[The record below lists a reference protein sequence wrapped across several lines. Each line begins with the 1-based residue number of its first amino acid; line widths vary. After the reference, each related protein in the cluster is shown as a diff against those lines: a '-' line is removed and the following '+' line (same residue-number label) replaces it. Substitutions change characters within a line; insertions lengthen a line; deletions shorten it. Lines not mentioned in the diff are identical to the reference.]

1 MRSKLFKKSPAK
13 QGLIILI
20 LGIVIYL
27 LMQFANY
34 PQAVER
40 YYSNGV
46 YRFICGML
54 HPLLNIFPFSVGDL
68 IYLAVIAYLL
78 YTLFRIVKL
87 ALKRRFAQAGTT
99 LLKLVI
105 AVQLAIIVF
114 YILWGMNYF
123 RPPASERLNLKD
135 STFTKADL
143 EIVTAMLI
151 DSVNMSRASLTQADL
166 QPGNDT
172 IYKRA
177 INAVSSLSNSSAAFK
192 TYKPNIKPSLLTPLM
207 NYLGTSGY
215 YNPFTTE
222 AQMNYQLPVYT
233 RPFVAC
239 HEMAHQMGY
248 GAEDEANFAGFM
260 AAIHSK
266 DKLLRYSAYYL
277 AVQELMYTMRGAD
290 TILHKRLKATISSAV
305 RKDYKAERLY
315 WLSYQNKINAI
326 TSVFYDN
333 FLKVN
338 NQPEGLD
345 TYNHMVTLVIAYYR
359 QKELIRINRDDL
371 NKKSALRISPRN
383 ALNII
388 QMMLIN

>member
-1 MRSKLFKKSPAK
+1 
-13 QGLIILI
+13 
-20 LGIVIYL
+20 V
-27 LMQFANY
+27 
-34 PQAVER
+34 
-40 YYSNGV
+40 
-46 YRFICGML
+46 L

-78 YTLFRIVKL
+78 YAFFRIVKFVF
-87 ALKRRFAQAGTT
+87 KKRFAQAGTI

-105 AVQLAIIVF
+105 GMQSAIIVF
-114 YILWGMNYF
+114 YVFWGMNYF

-143 EIVTAMLI
+143 QIVTAMLI
-151 DSVNMSRASLTQADL
+151 DSVNMSRARLTQANL

-345 TYNHMVTLVIAYYR
+345 TYNRMVTLVIAYYR
-359 QKELIRINRDDL
+359 QKGLIRINRDDL
-371 NKKSALRISPRN
+371 NKKVRSVSHPGTH
-383 ALNII
+383 
-388 QMMLIN
+388 

>member
-46 YRFICGML
+46 YRFICGVL

-78 YTLFRIVKL
+78 YAFFRIVKFVF
-87 ALKRRFAQAGTT
+87 KKRFAQAGTI

-105 AVQLAIIVF
+105 GMQSAIIVF
-114 YILWGMNYF
+114 YVFWGMNYF

-143 EIVTAMLI
+143 QIVTAMLI
-151 DSVNMSRASLTQADL
+151 DSVNMSRARLTQANL

-266 DKLLRYSAYYL
+266 DELLRYSAYYL

-359 QKELIRINRDDL
+359 QKGLIRINRDDL
-371 NKKSALRISPRN
+371 NKKVRSVSHPGTH
-383 ALNII
+383 
-388 QMMLIN
+388 

>member
-1 MRSKLFKKSPAK
+1 MRNNLFKKSPAK

-20 LGIVIYL
+20 LGIVIFL

-46 YRFICGML
+46 YRFIGGVL

-78 YTLFRIVKL
+78 YTLFRIVKF
-87 ALKRRFAQAGTT
+87 AFKKRFVQAGTI

-105 AVQLAIIVF
+105 GIQSAIIVF
-114 YILWGMNYF
+114 YVFWGMNYF

-143 EIVTAMLI
+143 QFVTAMLI

-248 GAEDEANFAGFM
+248 GAEDEANFAGFV

-315 WLSYQNKINAI
+315 WLSYQSKINAI
-326 TSVFYDN
+326 TSIFYDN

-359 QKELIRINRDDL
+359 QKGLIRINRDDL
-371 NKKSALRISPRN
+371 NKKVRSVSHPGTH
-383 ALNII
+383 
-388 QMMLIN
+388 

>member
-1 MRSKLFKKSPAK
+1 MRNNIFKKSPAK

-34 PQAVER
+34 PQAVEK
-40 YYSNGV
+40 YYSNGI
-46 YRFICGML
+46 YRVICAVL
-54 HPLLNIFPFSVGDL
+54 HSVLNIFPFSVGDL

-78 YTLFRIVKL
+78 YTLLRIVIL
-87 ALKRRFAQAGTT
+87 AFKKRFAQAGTT

-105 AVQLAIIVF
+105 AVQSAIIVF
-114 YILWGMNYF
+114 YVFWGMNYF

-143 EIVTAMLI
+143 QFVTAMLI
-151 DSVNMSRASLTQADL
+151 DSVNMSRARLTQADL
-166 QPGNDT
+166 QPENDT
-172 IYKRA
+172 IYRRA
-177 INAVSSLSNSSAAFK
+177 IEAVNSLSNSSAAFK

-345 TYNHMVTLVIAYYR
+345 TYNRMVTLVIAYYR
-359 QKELIRINRDDL
+359 QKGLIRINRDDL
-371 NKKSALRISPRN
+371 NKKVRSVSHPGTH
-383 ALNII
+383 
-388 QMMLIN
+388 